1 MGEGDGNYGP
11 AIWVPSYNVQTLPG
25 GHFRKVEVHMNS
37 KMKTILGL
45 GAVVLSAQA
54 MSQVTF
60 YEGENFH
67 GRAYATSRDQS
78 DLRRGGFND
87 SASSVIVDNGRWE
100 VCEDPGFRGQ
110 CVELRQGSYDSLKRL
125 GVNNRLSS
133 VRKISNR
140 RGNGYGNGNYN
151 DNDSRRFPEP
161 LANADYEYRQ
171 RPNERVYEAP
181 VTSVRAVMGQ
191 PEQRCWVE
199 REQVD
204 NRKGDRNIAGGIIGG
219 VIGGVLGHQI
229 GGGTGKDIATAGGA
243 VAGAVVGSN
252 VGRDKN
258 GYGRDVRRC
267 ETAQD
272 SGTPD
277 YWDVT
282 YDYRNVTHRVQ
293 MSAPPGRTIYVNRRG
308 EPRQ

>member
-1 MGEGDGNYGP
+1 
-11 AIWVPSYNVQTLPG
+11 
-25 GHFRKVEVHMNS
+25 MNS
-37 KMKTILGL
+37 KIKAILGI
-45 GAVVLSAQA
+45 GALALSAQA

-60 YEGENFH
+60 YEGEDFH
-67 GRAYATSRDQS
+67 GRAYSTTRDQT
-78 DLRRGGFND
+78 DLRRSGFND
-87 SASSVIVDNGRWE
+87 SASSVIVDSGRWE
-100 VCEDPGFRGQ
+100 VCEDPAFSGQ
-110 CVELRQGSYDSLKRL
+110 CVVLRAGSYDSLKRL

-133 VRKISNR
+133 VRKVSNR
-140 RGNGYGNGNYN
+140 RDYGNY
-151 DNDSRRFPEP
+151 RTPEP
-161 LANADYEYRQ
+161 LATPGYEYRQ
-171 RPNERVYEAP
+171 RPNERVYEAR

-191 PEQRCWVE
+191 PEQRCWVDS
-199 REQVD
+199 EQVTD
-204 NRKGDRNIAGGIIGG
+204 KGKRNVAGGIIGG

-252 VGRDKN
+252 VGRDKDT
-258 GYGRDVRRC
+258 YSRDVRRC
-267 ETAQD
+267 ETTQ

-293 MSAPPGRTIYVNRRG
+293 MSAPPGRTIQVNRRG